1 MMKKNRAKR
10 LQVQNRFI
18 ARSLVH
24 NWKMK
29 SALNVEIYTLV
40 TVIKFPRNLN
50 VSQTYLIKN
59 FS

>member
-29 SALNVEIYTLV
+29 SALNVEIYTLE
-40 TVIKFPRNLN
+40 
-50 VSQTYLIKN
+50 QE
-59 FS
+59 